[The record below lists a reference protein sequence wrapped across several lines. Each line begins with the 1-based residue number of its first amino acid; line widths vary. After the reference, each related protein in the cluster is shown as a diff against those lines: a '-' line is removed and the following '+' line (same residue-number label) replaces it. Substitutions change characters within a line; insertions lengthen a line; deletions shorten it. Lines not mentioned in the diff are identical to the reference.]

1 MKSANSLTNHCRN
14 SKMKNREKFYIA
26 GIIFLAFLALYFA
39 FIHKQ
44 KIEVRFSKPV
54 YPVGNFTMPD
64 RQFPADQKL

>member
-1 MKSANSLTNHCRN
+1 
-14 SKMKNREKFYIA
+14 MKNREKFYIA